1 MTEPARLRAL
11 LAEAAE
17 LRGRRDLGAAH
28 AVEMAALVSLRSIIA
43 AARPQQPKRR
53 VSRRRACA

>member
-1 MTEPARLRAL
+1 MTESSRLRAL

-28 AVEMAALVSLRSIIA
+28 AVEMAAVVALRSIIA
-43 AARPQQPKRR
+43 AARQQPAKRR
-53 VSRRRACA
+53 ATQRRVA